1 MLCAGSIRVISHLS
15 KPQERWSQPSFILV
29 KLHFF
34 DVFIFWFWSMSHLK
48 RRGEG
53 GNSSLLVIFFL
64 FYPCCQQM
72 SLPIHADFFSGLSFC
87 PWATVSHVVD
97 CSPLSAAGLAYLDY
111 STLHYQTLWT
121 CILVGTWTHSFI
133 SWKKMC
139 KSSNCQMVEVY
150 R

>member
-1 MLCAGSIRVISHLS
+1 
-15 KPQERWSQPSFILV
+15 
-29 KLHFF
+29 
-34 DVFIFWFWSMSHLK
+34 MSHLK

-97 CSPLSAAGLAYLDY
+97 CSPLSAAGL
-111 STLHYQTLWT
+111 SH
-121 CILVGTWTHSFI
+121 TWTILHCITKLSELVFQLGLEHIASYLEKKCVSLLIVRWLRFI
-133 SWKKMC
+133 DKRFHMEITFLFTEPIYFEAILS
-139 KSSNCQMVEVY
+139 
-150 R
+150 